1 MKGKRIFTSSEIE
14 AIKMLINRKVVASK
28 EEQKRIRD
36 EIRDVYKFY
45 YSDFSS
51 KKGYTVDDLQA
62 LIDSGEITVIDANTP
77 SPPKT
82 GNREGIKRLNEDS
95 IRDTSGTHSYNLDSS
110 LNLFR
115 QNQFDPMVESES
127 KIPDKAGNYIICLR
141 KGSSLPKVSVVP
153 EFIRFEN
160 LDVIY
165 TGIASSS
172 LRSRDYRQHFKGN
185 NAGRSTLRKSLG
197 VLFGY
202 KKIPRDSDPTTGKTK
217 FSDADETKLSEWM
230 AKNLILFVLPNKDH
244 DSLEL
249 DLINHFNPPLNLKDN
264 HSWTNMEFRRLLSS
278 LRGQAE

>member
-14 AIKMLINRKVVASK
+14 AIKRLINRKVVASK
-28 EEQKRIRD
+28 EEQKKIRD
-36 EIRDVYKFY
+36 EIRDVYRFY

-82 GNREGIKRLNEDS
+82 GNREVIKRLKEDS
-95 IRDTSGTHSYNLDSS
+95 IRDTTGIHSYSQDSS
-110 LNLFR
+110 LNSFR
-115 QNQFDPMVESES
+115 QNQFDPMVDPES

-141 KGSSLPKVSVVP
+141 KGSRLPKVSIVP
-153 EFIRFEN
+153 EFIKFEN

-244 DSLEL
+244 DGLEL
-249 DLINHFNPPLNLKDN
+249 DLINNFNPPLNLKDN
-264 HSWTNMEFRRLLSS
+264 YCWTNMEFRRLLSS
-278 LRGQAE
+278 LRGQSE